1 MSLSKLT
8 RLPVCFSFRVVCFSV
23 WGMTDTEKLSSFVSA
38 TVRLIPVSYTHLDVY
53 KRQFMDSSGIGMILG
68 RYKKVTAQG
77 GRVKIRNAGS
87 LVRQLLDLAGVFSLM
102 EYEEDGE
109 ETDGK

>member
-1 MSLSKLT
+1 MEIN
-8 RLPVCFSFRVVCFSV
+8 FSFKEDILTVGLSGEIDHHVCDEIRTDIDREFARCGASGLNFDFTSV
-23 WGMTDTEKLSSFVSA
+23 T
-38 TVRLIPVSYTHLDVY
+38 
-53 KRQFMDSSGIGMILG
+53 FMDSSGIGMILG

-77 GRVKIRNAGS
+77 GRVKIRNAGN
-87 LVRQLLDLAGVFSLM
+87 LVRQLLDMAGIFSLM

>member
-1 MSLSKLT
+1 MEINFSLKKDTLT
-8 RLPVCFSFRVVCFSV
+8 VGLSGEIDHHVCDEIRTDIDREFARCGAVSLNFDFSSV
-23 WGMTDTEKLSSFVSA
+23 T
-38 TVRLIPVSYTHLDVY
+38 
-53 KRQFMDSSGIGMILG
+53 FMDSSGIGMILG

-87 LVRQLLDLAGVFSLM
+87 LVRQLLDMAGVFSLM